1 MNLWK
6 RNEIDRLRQKIEHRE
21 QDTRL
26 VVSPRHREKMMQTI
40 HQAYAALE
48 QKNVQQAKT
57 HLYEAEYHFLMAR
70 YEGKVIFYATE
81 TAGLA
86 SGFYLL
92 LLIAVAALA
101 IWYTPIRENLFVF
114 AIILAT
120 IGGGIGGV
128 TAVMSNA
135 IGIRLETQA
144 ITTRRTWYVAKPIL
158 GAIMGMVTYFAL
170 ASGVSLLSRSFE
182 IENMM
187 AVFLIGFLGGYL
199 ESFSTRVLN
208 ELAGK
213 LAGEQ
218 KSVIFETDDKRE
230 NIDEATT

>member
-1 MNLWK
+1 MNFWK
-6 RNEIDRLRQKIEHRE
+6 RNEADRLRRKIERRE

-26 VVSPRHREKMMQTI
+26 VIRPRRREKMMQAI
-40 HQAYAALE
+40 YQAYDALE
-48 QKNVQQAKT
+48 QNNIQQART

-70 YEGKVIFYATE
+70 YEGNVIFYATE

-86 SGFYLL
+86 AGFYLL
-92 LLIAVAALA
+92 IFIAVAVLA
-101 IWYTPIRENLFVF
+101 IWYAPIREDSFIFPIVL
-114 AIILAT
+114 AIV
-120 IGGGIGGV
+120 GGGIGGV
-128 TAVMSNA
+128 TAVISNA

-144 ITTRRTWYVAKPIL
+144 ITTRRTWYVAKPTL

-170 ASGVSLLSRSFE
+170 VSGLSLLSGSFE

-208 ELAGK
+208 ELADK

-218 KSVIFETDDKRE
+218 KPAVAETDDK
-230 NIDEATT
+230 